1 MGLDIFLPFGLANLA
16 IRLYIVLQIIFAKCQ
31 AAGRGSFG
39 SKKMESLRNLTVLI
53 VVITIV
59 SIRCLFAQDPGVA
72 DTLSIGSDSC
82 ACANF
87 GVPSQSIPIPVFLA
101 NDEELTSIEIP
112 LLIDCS
118 SGWAT
123 FDSVSFTGGRLDD
136 PAILDFRQAVIVETD
151 SFVTEKVSIQFGVSS
166 GLNLAVGSGQ
176 ICKLWFRVRF
186 GGTVVLDTSGAS
198 GLILTDVSA
207 TSFVPQ
213 FQSGEIQIACD
224 YVVGDADGSGHAN
237 SNDWLRIHKCLVGH
251 FWVSA
256 GYYQSFDIN
265 CDRHLDLRDINY
277 LISYSVYDGHPP
289 CSCGTYNPAYYF
301 DPGVRD
307 TVSFASDTMYVG
319 IPEFIEFNLFNDEAI
334 RSFSFNWNVENTTI
348 LRTPWRFADDM
359 AGPRINPLYVTE
371 LNDYEGYGS
380 YPNQFGLSSWRWEI
394 DTLISPGSGH
404 VFSIRFEPLAP
415 GTTKFRMVNYEPP
428 GNAES
433 MLTGLDNNAIL
444 PVFVSG
450 TITVLPFLCGDADK
464 NAQVN
469 ISDVVF
475 LINYIFSGGTAPNPL
490 ESADADCSG
499 SVTISDV
506 VYLINY
512 IFFGGPDPCAMCL

>member
-1 MGLDIFLPFGLANLA
+1 
-16 IRLYIVLQIIFAKCQ
+16 
-31 AAGRGSFG
+31 
-39 SKKMESLRNLTVLI
+39 MESLKTLTALI

-82 ACANF
+82 SCASW
-87 GVPSQSIPIPVFLA
+87 GLPYQSIPIPIYLF
-101 NDEELTSIEIP
+101 NDEELTVIEIP

-123 FDSVSFTGGRLDD
+123 FDSVSFTGGRLED

-151 SFVTEKVSIQFGVSS
+151 SFVTEKVLIQFEVNSGSS
-166 GLNLAVGSGQ
+166 LPVGSGQ
-176 ICKLWFRVRF
+176 ICKLWFRPRF

-198 GLILTDVSA
+198 GLVVTDVSA
-207 TSFVPQ
+207 NSFVPQ
-213 FQSGEIQIACD
+213 FQSGEIHVACD
-224 YVVGDADGSGHAN
+224 YMIGDADGDGWFTVT
-237 SNDWLRIHKCLVGH
+237 DQLRAYKSLVGH
-251 FWVSA
+251 YWLVDGS
-256 GYYQSFDIN
+256 YQSLDIN
-265 CDRHLDLRDINY
+265 CDRQLDIRDINH
-277 LISYSVYDGHPP
+277 LIAYRVHNGPPP
-289 CSCGTYNPAYYF
+289 CSCGTYNPSFYY

-307 TVSFASDTMYVG
+307 TVSFVSDTLYVG
-319 IPEFIEFNLFNDEAI
+319 IPQFIDFNLFNDEAI
-334 RSFSFNWNVENTTI
+334 GSFSLAWEMIDTSMLEPPSTSQH
-348 LRTPWRFADDM
+348 DM
-359 AGPRINPLYVTE
+359 ARPRINPL
-371 LNDYEGYGS
+371 LAGQLHDGYG
-380 YPNQFGLSSWRWEI
+380 YNPDDREFAFSSWMTTVDI
-394 DTLISPGSGH
+394 LISPGSGPI
-404 VFSIRFEPLAP
+404 FSIRFNPIAP

-433 MLTGLDNNAIL
+433 MLTGMDNNAIL

-512 IFFGGPDPCAMCL
+512 IFFGGPDPCAMCP